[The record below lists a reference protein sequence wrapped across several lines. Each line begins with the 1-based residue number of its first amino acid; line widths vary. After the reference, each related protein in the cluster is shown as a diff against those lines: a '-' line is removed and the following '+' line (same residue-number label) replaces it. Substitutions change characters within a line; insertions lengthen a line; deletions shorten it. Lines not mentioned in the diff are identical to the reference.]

1 MPGSKLENLRKK
13 IDRIDRKLL
22 QLLNDRSRV
31 ALDVGR
37 IKKET
42 QKEIYAPNREKEL
55 VEDLSMANP
64 GPFPDHAL
72 RSVFREIMSASRALQ
87 SPLKV
92 AYFGPAGS
100 FTNLAA
106 IKQFGRSTEL
116 LPEGYI
122 SKVFQVVEQQQ
133 ADFGVVPIENST
145 EGIVGATLD
154 CFVDSP
160 LHIAAEITLP
170 ISHFLMG
177 RGSLKSI
184 RKIHS
189 HPQAIAQC
197 RGWLEQNLPNL
208 PVIEADSTARAA
220 ERAGEDEEAAAIASE
235 YAAEVYGLKIFKRN
249 IEDHA
254 GNMTRFWVI
263 GRKSPSRSGHD
274 KTSILFSVKDE
285 VGILYRM
292 LEPFSKAHINL
303 TKIESRPIKKKVWQ
317 YVFFLDMDGHA
328 EDKKLRDAIKTLEK
342 RCVFLKILGS
352 YPKATT

>member
-1 MPGSKLENLRKK
+1 MAARKLENLRGK

-22 QLLNDRSRV
+22 KLLNERSRV
-31 ALDVGR
+31 ALDVGH
-37 IKKET
+37 IKRET
-42 QKEIYAPNREKEL
+42 KKEIYAPHREKEL
-55 VEDLSMANP
+55 IEGLLKANK

-72 RSVFREIMSASRALQ
+72 SAVFREIMSASRSLQ

-116 LPEGYI
+116 IPEGYI
-122 SKVFQVVEQQQ
+122 SKVFQSVEQQH

-160 LHIAAEITLP
+160 LHISGEITLP
-170 ISHFLMG
+170 ISHHLMG

-184 RKIHS
+184 RKIYS

-197 RGWLEQNLPNL
+197 RSWLEQNLPNV

-220 ERAGEDEEAAAIASE
+220 ERSGEDEDAAAIASE
-235 YAAEVYGLKIFKRN
+235 YAAEVYGLKVLKRN
-249 IEDHA
+249 IEDNPS
-254 GNMTRFWVI
+254 NMTRFWVI
-263 GRKSPSRSGHD
+263 ARKSPPRSGHD

-285 VGILYRM
+285 IGILYKM
-292 LEPFSKAHINL
+292 LEPFSKNHINL
-303 TKIESRPIKKKVWQ
+303 TKIESRPIKKKAWE

-328 EDKKLRDAIKTLEK
+328 DDRKVRDAVRSLER
-342 RCVFLKILGS
+342 RCRFLKILGS
-352 YPKATT
+352 YPKAAS